1 MFFIFVPNFFD
12 QRYRFI
18 DEKYFNLNG
27 KFDNF
32 QRIAVLNKNGHL
44 YTIGDTNLDFE
55 GFINFCGK
63 QKVNGI
69 LNE

>member
-18 DEKYFNLNG
+18 DDKYFKLNG

-44 YTIGDTNLDFE
+44 YTIGDTNLDF
-55 GFINFCGK
+55 
-63 QKVNGI
+63 
-69 LNE
+69 